1 MKKKTWALLQLFA
14 AEGASGE
21 TAADA
26 GQQTSQEQG
35 ASAEDR
41 ANTSVQDAAAEQPGR
56 LTWEQ
61 IMADPE
67 YNRQMQ
73 ETIKARLKAA
83 GQAWEKKQTQ
93 KASPRE
99 AADVQKEDAPA
110 VDERALRRHY
120 QSLVQQGEALKKTF
134 PGFDLEKELQDP
146 AFVRLTAPGAV
157 SVEDAYYALHRRQLQ
172 GAAMQVAARKTAQK
186 LSNAMMAGTHRPQ
199 ENGTAA
205 QAPSVADFDYRNAS
219 RQQRE
224 ELKKAIRT
232 AGAKGEKLYP
242 TYR

>member
-1 MKKKTWALLQLFA
+1 
-14 AEGASGE
+14 
-21 TAADA
+21 
-26 GQQTSQEQG
+26 
-35 ASAEDR
+35 
-41 ANTSVQDAAAEQPGR
+41 
-56 LTWEQ
+56 
-61 IMADPE
+61 
-67 YNRQMQ
+67 MQ

-83 GQAWEKKQTQ
+83 GQAWEKKQAQ
-93 KASPRE
+93 QDHKDLSPE
-99 AADVQKEDAPA
+99 EGAAQADKPPVGDDQ
-110 VDERALRRHY
+110 ALRRHY
-120 QSLVQQGEALKKTF
+120 QSLLQQSEEMKKTF
-134 PGFDLEKELQDP
+134 PGFDLARELQNP

-157 SVEDAYYALHRRQLQ
+157 SVEDAYYAVHRKQLQ

-186 LSNAMMAGTHRPQ
+186 LSNAIMAGSRRPQ

-205 QAPSVADFDYRNAS
+205 QAPSVTAFDYRNAS